1 MGVTE
6 QYGNVARRV
15 DGGCS
20 ARVEYP
26 RQGSMNRFRKI
37 IFIGGFLAAV
47 MALAPTL
54 ATASSLLS
62 GYGGPGQGNQ
72 AILGS
77 ALLNGPSGGGGSGG
91 GSSGGGAEGAGRSST
106 STATSATG
114 GETAATG
121 SAKGAPAGS
130 GAAPTGNSG
139 TGSGTGSGAAGARG
153 ASGAGSAP
161 RKTVAAVTL
170 YPASER
176 LPASQQTGTLGL
188 STADLLYIILAAGTL
203 AFVGVFTSRLTRTDA
218 PGRHR

>member
-1 MGVTE
+1 L
-6 QYGNVARRV
+6 
-15 DGGCS
+15 
-20 ARVEYP
+20 
-26 RQGSMNRFRKI
+26 
-37 IFIGGFLAAV
+37 LAAV
-47 MALAPTL
+47 MVAAPALAS
-54 ATASSLLS
+54 ASSLLS

-91 GSSGGGAEGAGRSST
+91 GSGSSGGGSGSSGGGAEGAGGSST
-106 STATSATG
+106 NTATSATG
-114 GETAATG
+114 GETAAAG

-130 GAAPTGNSG
+130 GAASSGNSG
-139 TGSGTGSGAAGARG
+139 TGSGAGGARG
-153 ASGAGSAP
+153 ASGRSAGSAP
-161 RKTVAAVTL
+161 RKAVAAASE